1 MASRDSEFLKNFG
14 SRVTCS
20 CRSLRLRAARS
31 PVAMDL
37 SARCLFANSKS
48 GGQLGGDL
56 LKTYRALLNEKQVFD
71 LGEEAPE
78 KVLSRV
84 YANLE
89 RLKVQGDQLATRIM
103 ESLRLIVS

>member
-1 MASRDSEFLKNFG
+1 MASRDSEFLKNFWIPSYVLVPEPATESSQIAG
-14 SRVTCS
+14 GDGPKC
-20 CRSLRLRAARS
+20 
-31 PVAMDL
+31 PVL
-37 SARCLFANSKS
+37 VFANSKS

-89 RLKVQGDQLATRIM
+89 RLKTQGDQLAIGIM
-103 ESLRLIVS
+103 ESLRLIV